1 MRAWIVW
8 LVVAVVVA
16 VAGCGDDRGRAARER
31 YNAGVAKLEGGALD
45 EAEREF
51 LAARDLARF
60 DDEVRFRATFDLAS
74 VAIARAEAA
83 ANAQPPKSAEAIAA
97 YDRART
103 WLTDAVRRRPDDADA
118 RANLERVEARLLAL
132 VDAAGAG
139 ANKLEARLDRAIAT
153 QRSLRDATRGLWNN
167 QAAAGGDPLAGKD
180 EFEAAAVRQ
189 RTLAAEVGEVADL
202 AGDEITAIGGKAEDE
217 RSDEEKVRLVQLQN
231 LDLYVADARKAMTDA
246 RRNLHE
252 LQGELAHGRTAAA
265 LESLKRAREQLLDP
279 ITVLQGVARD
289 QLELVGYLEVLAAP
303 ADQRRALP
311 TWLTARAQGGEQIDL
326 RARLEEVKARLDAVP
341 PPAAAPTPTPTP
353 ANPADP
359 ANPAAP
365 VDPANPANPPPPA
378 APADPQ
384 AAQAA
389 KLAAQIAAA
398 RPALEEASAAM
409 KLAADRLGGDDVAGG
424 TAAGRDAV
432 LALARAI
439 EQFLPLRQL
448 VDLTLEEQ
456 RGVVAALAP
465 ATDGT
470 PESAAQSRGRLARV
484 TDGTAKNRARLA
496 RMTGL
501 IADELAAAEAAAQAP
516 ADPNAPANPDPNAAP
531 SEAAQALERA
541 KQLYGQ
547 AEALR
552 AEAERALADLATVA
566 AGGKGAPPLDSA
578 RAAEAKLVELQ
589 RLFFSVVEHLREL
602 VREQGETRDDTTAA
616 QGEDDAGRA
625 ARLPGLV
632 DRQAG
637 HVQLAEAIA
646 SALAAQADAAAQ
658 GGAAQPAPGAPSPEI
673 FGQAATEVRTA
684 LGAMQDASATLTQAR
699 DQAQQMS
706 FDMNPA
712 LASQATALEHL
723 ENALRLLQP
732 PPPEQDQQDQQQD
745 QQQQDQEQQDQQQ
758 QDQQQQ
764 QQQQSTEQQ
773 LQQLRE
779 REAERQRERREREQQ
794 RGGDAPVDKD
804 W

>member
-1 MRAWIVW
+1 MKAWLRW
-8 LVVAVVVA
+8 LILGLIVAV

-31 YNAGVAKLEGGALD
+31 YNAGVAKLGSGALD
-45 EAEREF
+45 EAERDF

-60 DDEVRFRATFDLAS
+60 DDEVRFRATFDLAA

-83 ANAQPPKSAEAIAA
+83 ASAQPPKPAEAIAA

-103 WLTDAVRRRPDDADA
+103 WLTDAVRRRPEDADA
-118 RANLERVEARLLAL
+118 RANLERVEARLLTL

-139 ANKLEARLDRAIAT
+139 ANKLEARLDRAIAS
-153 QRSLRDATRGLWNN
+153 QRGLRDATRALWHG

-202 AGDEITAIGGKAEDE
+202 AGDEITAIGGKAEAE

-279 ITVLQGVARD
+279 IAVLQGVARD
-289 QLELVGYLEVLAAP
+289 QLELVGYLEALAAP
-303 ADQRRALP
+303 ADARRPLP

-341 PPAAAPTPTPTP
+341 PPAPTPSPTNPVDPSAPSNPAVP
-353 ANPADP
+353 ANPAD
-359 ANPAAP
+359 
-365 VDPANPANPPPPA
+365 PA

-389 KLAAQIAAA
+389 KVAAQIAAA

-409 KLAADRLGGDDVAGG
+409 KQAADRLGADDVAGG
-424 TAAGRDAV
+424 TAAARAAV
-432 LALARAI
+432 LALAKAI

-448 VDLTLEEQ
+448 VDLTLDEQ
-456 RGVVAALAP
+456 RAVVAALAP
-465 ATDGT
+465 STDGQ
-470 PESAAQSRGRLARV
+470 PESAAQSRARLARV
-484 TDGTAKNRARLA
+484 TDGAAKNRARLA

-501 IADELAAAEAAAQAP
+501 IADELAAAEQAAQAP
-516 ADPNAPANPDPNAAP
+516 ADPAAGAPPDPAAGAPADAA
-531 SEAAQALERA
+531 AALERA

-552 AEAERALADLATVA
+552 AEADRALADLATVA

-602 VREQGETRDDTTAA
+602 IREQGETRDDTTAA

-625 ARLPGLV
+625 ARLPGLIG
-632 DRQAG
+632 RQDG

-658 GGAAQPAPGAPSPEI
+658 GGATPPAPGAPSPET

-732 PPPEQDQQDQQQD
+732 PPPEQDQPQQDQQQQD
-745 QQQQDQEQQDQQQ
+745 QQQQDQQQQDQQQ

-779 REAERQRERREREQQ
+779 REAERQRDRRERERE
-794 RGGDAPVDKD
+794 RGGDAPAPPDRAP
-804 W
+804 